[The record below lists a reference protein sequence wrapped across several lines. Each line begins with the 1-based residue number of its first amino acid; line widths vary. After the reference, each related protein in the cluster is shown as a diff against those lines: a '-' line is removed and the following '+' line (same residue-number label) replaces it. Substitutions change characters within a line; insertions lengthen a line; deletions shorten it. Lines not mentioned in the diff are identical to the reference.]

1 MGVAALLQ
9 NRTALVG
16 KMLFEKSAPLSAVCV
31 CASRSGN
38 GRGRRCRRRAR
49 RIGMLR
55 SRLQFH
61 EDKSLAKQESKE
73 ERETHPRPRIRIG
86 SREEGRGDK
95 EEGSDVG
102 KEEDSIHESFLRP
115 PESTLRPIYLRT
127 IERKEAGQTDGA
139 QTRKKESQ
147 TLTRATKS
155 VGGGRSCNN
164 ARWLRVDDIG
174 NEQSLVDTQKQLL
187 LQE

>member
-1 MGVAALLQ
+1 M
-9 NRTALVG
+9 N
-16 KMLFEKSAPLSAVCV
+16 
-31 CASRSGN
+31 
-38 GRGRRCRRRAR
+38 
-49 RIGMLR
+49 
-55 SRLQFH
+55 
-61 EDKSLAKQESKE
+61 
-73 ERETHPRPRIRIG
+73 IG

-127 IERKEAGQTDGA
+127 IERKEGGQTDGA

-155 VGGGRSCNN
+155 VGGRGRSCNN

-174 NEQSLVDTQKQLL
+174 DERWVDSWLKESTPSSGMKWYLIAASVYLL
-187 LQE
+187 LIQHPCQFNQPHSPTSETDYLWKGNM

>member
-1 MGVAALLQ
+1 M
-9 NRTALVG
+9 N
-16 KMLFEKSAPLSAVCV
+16 
-31 CASRSGN
+31 
-38 GRGRRCRRRAR
+38 
-49 RIGMLR
+49 
-55 SRLQFH
+55 
-61 EDKSLAKQESKE
+61 
-73 ERETHPRPRIRIG
+73 IG

-95 EEGSDVG
+95 EEGSDVGLG

-127 IERKEAGQTDGA
+127 IERKEGGQTDGA
-139 QTRKKESQ
+139 QTRKESQ

-174 NEQSLVDTQKQLL
+174 DERWVDSWLKESTPSSGMKSYLIVASVDLL
-187 LQE
+187 LIQHPCQFNL